1 MPYRRGDPPPAPNP
15 GIVAAYIEQEL
26 TRLVSWR
33 PFPWV
38 VGDGRPERDDAA
50 NALWTWERTGDLAY
64 KLVDDPSANIHCHYD
79 MFVALS
85 QRVFVVSCGNHW
97 AGVMGRHWRRS
108 RAVLL
113 HFSLADMPDPS
124 LDEYRA
130 LIRDAGIPL
139 SRLLW
144 ELIDVES
151 PNMEWPT

>member
-1 MPYRRGDPPPAPNP
+1 
-15 GIVAAYIEQEL
+15 V
-26 TRLVSWR
+26 
-33 PFPWV
+33 
-38 VGDGRPERDDAA
+38 
-50 NALWTWERTGDLAY
+50 LWTWEQTGDLAY

-79 MFVALS
+79 LFLALS
-85 QRVFVVSCGNHW
+85 QRVFVVSFGNHW
-97 AGVMGRHWRRS
+97 AGLMGRHWRRS

-130 LIRDAGIPL
+130 LIHDAGIPL